1 MDGDFAGAAGVFGG
15 LLSGFF
21 SGPLTPF
28 FSGSPACASMIT
40 DWPTTTDI
48 SLAVAPVAI
57 LALAA

>member
-1 MDGDFAGAAGVFGG
+1 MAGDFAGAAGVFGD

-40 DWPTTTDI
+40 DWPTTADI